1 MNGIRDNRRCGGK
14 GGFTLIEMMIA
25 LAILGIALTAIFSTF
40 IFQQKSFVTQN
51 TVAQMQQSVRGGM
64 AYMESDLRNA
74 ASVAST
80 NINVPAA
87 LFGGT
92 APISLVSGLGVVDG
106 GATGSDNL
114 FLISFTGVNTTLQK
128 AAGNSVLNQ
137 SDTDVDDVTGWVPGD
152 MGIIFDS
159 TNADVFFVTGVQIS
173 PTKVTHNPAGSIFS
187 VNKFSHDYAA
197 GTRIARI
204 RYSGYS
210 IDSSTPAHPALVR
223 WSLDNTGTRVSDV
236 VAEDIEDM
244 QILLG
249 VQDNVTH
256 VVTEHSGDWFTGGNA
271 AQLANVRQVRIQL
284 VGRSP
289 VADAEWNEGGYYYT
303 RYNRT
308 GGLGGYDHHRRRPLE
323 EIIHIRNA
331 GL

>member
-1 MNGIRDNRRCGGK
+1 MYNRHCVGR

-25 LAILGIALTAIFSTF
+25 LAILAIALTAIFSSF
-40 IFQQKSFVTQN
+40 SFQHKSYVTQN
-51 TVAQMQQSVRGGM
+51 SVAQMQQSVRGGM
-64 AYMESDLRNA
+64 AFMESDLRNA
-74 ASVAST
+74 ASVASS
-80 NINVPAA
+80 NVNVPAA

-92 APISLVSGLGVVDG
+92 TPISLVSGLGVVDG

-114 FLISFTGVNTTLQK
+114 YLISFTGVNTTLQK
-128 AAGNSVLNQ
+128 AAGNSVMNQ
-137 SDTDVDDVTGWVPGD
+137 SDTDVDDVTGWTTGD

-159 TNADVFFVTGVQIS
+159 TNADVFFVTGVQTS
-173 PTKVTHNPAGSIFS
+173 PTKINHNPAGSIFS
-187 VNKFSHDYAA
+187 DNKFTHDYAA

-210 IDSSTPAHPALVR
+210 IESSIPAHPTLVR
-223 WSLDNTGTRVSDV
+223 WSLDNTGTRVSEV

-244 QILLG
+244 QVLLG
-249 VQDNVTH
+249 VYDNAAQTI
-256 VVTEHSGDWFTGGNA
+256 TEHGGDWFTGGNA

-289 VADAEWNEGGYYYT
+289 VADAAWNEGAYYNT
-303 RYNRT
+303 WYNRN
-308 GGLGGYDHHRRRPLE
+308 GGLAGYDHHRRRPLE
-323 EIIHIRNA
+323 EIVRIRNA